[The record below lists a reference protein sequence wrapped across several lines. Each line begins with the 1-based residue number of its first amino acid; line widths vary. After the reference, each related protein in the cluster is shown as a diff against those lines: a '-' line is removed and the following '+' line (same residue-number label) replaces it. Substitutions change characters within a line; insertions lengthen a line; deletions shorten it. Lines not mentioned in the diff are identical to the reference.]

1 MANPNNDM
9 QVRVHMRVTGRVQG
23 VGFRYFVQAL
33 AQRSQLNGWVRNLEY
48 DQVEIVAE
56 GPREALEKLAAQVK
70 IGPTG
75 GRVDKVEM
83 DWETANGEYSGFT
96 VRSSR

>member
-1 MANPNNDM
+1 MVNPNTDM
-9 QVRVHMRVTGRVQG
+9 QIRLHMRVTGRVQG
-23 VGFRYFVQAL
+23 VGFRYFVRAL
-33 AQRSQLNGWVRNLEY
+33 AQRSKLNGWVRNLEY

-56 GPREALEKLAAQVK
+56 GPREALDKLAEQVK

-83 DWETANGEYSGFT
+83 DWETAIGEYAGFT